1 MKFTS
6 VFSSSILE
14 SLINV
19 AIFDTRIFDIGIVVV
34 RILDIY
40 WNLMSDPG
48 EETWMPKTTLEA
60 SDGAAMVPDC
70 TCMAFV
76 EELSNSIEDRIN
88 IDFNNIL

>member
-1 MKFTS
+1 
-6 VFSSSILE
+6 
-14 SLINV
+14 
-19 AIFDTRIFDIGIVVV
+19 
-34 RILDIY
+34 
-40 WNLMSDPG
+40 MSDPG

-70 TCMAFV
+70 TCMTFV